1 MMKLDN
7 LQLLA
12 SEGDTGEVIRGLD
25 IIVSVG
31 GKAIGGQKNCKLS
44 IKADSI
50 DTSTK
55 TSGDWKRKISGA
67 KEWSATCDGFYYTG
81 DEGYDAAVDA
91 VLNSTAVDVI
101 IANKGNTVG
110 FKGKAYMSGL
120 DLEADY
126 EDATTY
132 DLTFEGN
139 GKLEKASA
147 V

>member
-1 MMKLDN
+1 MKLDD

-12 SEGDTGEVIRGLD
+12 VEGDTGEVIRGLD
-25 IIVSVG
+25 IIVSAG

-91 VLNSTAVDVI
+91 ALNSTAVDVVL
-101 IANKGNTVG
+101 ANKTNTVG
-110 FKGKAYMSGL
+110 FKGKAYIVGL
-120 DLEADY
+120 DL
-126 EDATTY
+126 DAPYDDALTY
-132 DLTFEGN
+132 DLSFDGN